1 MPNTVV
7 ATLTRKGYVKDGK
20 TILDTLFAWT
30 IIARRSQSDVFYGK
44 ILSLDELFMEYK
56 NQPETMAV
64 TCTRLYREY
73 LSPHFD
79 EVDVEIKAIEEGDNP
94 NVWGLQFMIVAHRD
108 GRRYDLSENFFYDKT
123 ACAMV
128 MERL

>member
-7 ATLTRKGYVKDGK
+7 PTLTRKGYVKDGK

-30 IIARRSQSDVFYGK
+30 IIARRSQSDEFYGN

-56 NQPETMAV
+56 NQPEAMALNA
-64 TCTRLYREY
+64 TRLYRNY

-79 EVDVEIKAIEEGDNP
+79 EVDVDIKAIEEENNP
-94 NVWGLQFMIVAHRD
+94 NVWGVEFMIVAHRD
-108 GRRYDLSENFFYDKT
+108 GRRYDLSENFFYDKS
-123 ACAMV
+123 ACSIV